1 MAVVFGDRL
10 KNDPEWIRVGCIQWQ
25 MDSHEN
31 GYTVNK
37 EDVPEYP
44 KVAKGKA
51 PVQMYNPTLN
61 QWRFDEIDV
70 PLTKEQILEE
80 LVDAVREL
88 TAALKERK

>member
-1 MAVVFGDRL
+1 MAVVFGDKTTSDGWL
-10 KNDPEWIRVGCIQWQ
+10 RVTCIQWQ

-31 GYTVNK
+31 GYSVDAK
-37 EDVPEYP
+37 DIPDYP
-44 KVAKGKA
+44 KTARGKA
-51 PVQMYNPTLN
+51 PVQMYHPETK

-88 TAALKERK
+88 TAVLKERK

>member
-1 MAVVFGDRL
+1 MAVVFGDKI
-10 KNDPEWIRVGCIQWQ
+10 KNEPGWIRVTCIQWQ
-25 MDSHEN
+25 IDSHED

-37 EDVPEYP
+37 EDIPEYP
-44 KVAKGKA
+44 KTARGKA
-51 PVQMYNPTLN
+51 AIQLYNPELN

-88 TAALKERK
+88 TTVLKERK